1 MIRTKEQKAII
12 ALKRGLNILADKYIN
27 ELYDQERVIDDLNS
41 DINHYQRQVDNL
53 EIEME
58 KDNKNYHEDIEY
70 YEKIISENKDWE
82 GECYK
87 MFDKIYGHLRGTE
100 RQKKWNEIFC

>member
-1 MIRTKEQKAII
+1 MTRTKEQKAID
-12 ALKRGLNILADKYIN
+12 ALKQGLRIFSDRYERK
-27 ELYDQERVIDDLNS
+27 LYEQEEEIDDLNS
-41 DINHYQRQVDNL
+41 DINHYQRRIDNL
-53 EIEME
+53 ENDAE
-58 KDNKNYHEDIEY
+58 KDSQTHTEDIEY

-87 MFDKIYGHLRGTE
+87 MFDKIYGHLKGIE